1 MIASDF
7 EAIFEHQVKQSRE
20 VLLAK
25 AREYA
30 TDNDR
35 LSNFKKAAVLT
46 GGTPEQALWG
56 FLAKHL
62 ISLTEMVSDE
72 EDHSIPMWEE
82 KIGDAINYLILLR
95 AQVQET
101 ANSRASTNIMSDST
115 ISLTTDN
122 PAIHLS

>member
-7 EAIFEHQVKQSRE
+7 EQIFEHQVNQSRE
-20 VLLAK
+20 VLLKKAK
-25 AREYA
+25 EYA

-72 EDHSIPMWEE
+72 EDHPVPMWEE
-82 KIGDAINYLILLR
+82 KLGDAINYLILLR

-101 ANSRASTNIMSDST
+101 ANARASTNIVAGST
-115 ISLTTDN
+115 INLTTDN